1 MTNIENPNIRYTK
14 LQSLISRVCCFGV
27 CAIIPVDSTFIRCLI
42 EDTSIHKVV
51 ENRYTP
57 PTINQRMKP
66 FFGSPDRYVSKA
78 VDISR
83 TPPPESSVSSFRKS
97 IARFLTAGGNSSF
110 GLFSMERF
118 SFQRMVKGMQLR
130 RCPAIL
136 GETLHPFSRQHIGSF
151 L

>member
-1 MTNIENPNIRYTK
+1 MTNTEKPSIQYTK
-14 LQSLISRVCCFGV
+14 WQSLIRKVCCFFGDE
-27 CAIIPVDSTFIRCLI
+27 IIPLDSTFIRCLI
-42 EDTSIHKVV
+42 EDTSIHKVI
-51 ENRYTP
+51 ENRFTP
-57 PTINQRMKP
+57 ATINQRMKL
-66 FFGSPDRYVSKA
+66 FFGSPDRYVSQA

-83 TPPPESSVSSFRKS
+83 TPPPESNVSSFRKS

-110 GLFSMERF
+110 VLFSMERF

-136 GETLHPFSRQHIGSF
+136 GETLHPLSRQRIGSF